1 MKTRELAL
9 GGMLCAL
16 AVVILLLGSVLEIT
30 VLCGPLLAILILL
43 PVRETGGNR
52 AGWSAW
58 AVVSLLSLLLLPNRE
73 SGLVYLCFG
82 WYPMAQRAVAKLP
95 RLLRTLCCVGICTG
109 VILLLYGVIFRLMGL
124 PGDWQQD
131 PKWLTAALVLMANV
145 TFVLLDR
152 AVEIWA
158 RRWPMLRE
166 KLWKNAPF

>member
-16 AVVILLLGSVLEIT
+16 AVVILLL
-30 VLCGPLLAILILL
+30 
-43 PVRETGGNR
+43 
-52 AGWSAW
+52 
-58 AVVSLLSLLLLPNRE
+58 
-73 SGLVYLCFG
+73 
-82 WYPMAQRAVAKLP
+82 
-95 RLLRTLCCVGICTG
+95 
-109 VILLLYGVIFRLMGL
+109 YGMIFRLMGL

-158 RRWPMLRE
+158 RRWPVLRE